1 MAKIVKQGMFLKV
14 YGDLVNL
21 SPKVLTGSKNEP
33 LMVETFLYEII
44 DLSFIVKSL
53 PLEVSV

>member
-1 MAKIVKQGMFLKV
+1 MAKIVKRGMFLQV

-21 SPKVLTGSKNEP
+21 SPKVLAGAKGEP

-44 DLSFIVKSL
+44 DLSPQFL
-53 PLEVSV
+53 LSVGGK